1 MANYKGIKGFKIR
14 SVSSDPT
21 ANLGQ
26 VWYNTTSTTIKY
38 DGVGSGAWSTST
50 SAPAARQRSMGFGT
64 TTAALYTAGQLASG
78 IPDGTSQVSSFAW
91 NGASWTDTTHDIG
104 TARRGGVGFGTQT
117 DGMICGGI
125 GPPPSTSFVEI
136 YNGSSWTET
145 TEMTTPRSGFCGGG
159 TTTA

>member
-78 IPDGTSQVSSFAW
+78 IPDGTSQVSSFA
-91 NGASWTDTTHDIG
+91 
-104 TARRGGVGFGTQT
+104 
-117 DGMICGGI
+117 
-125 GPPPSTSFVEI
+125 
-136 YNGSSWTET
+136 
-145 TEMTTPRSGFCGGG
+145 
-159 TTTA
+159 